1 VCPPES
7 ARYRRQNRHGVVVW
21 KQGRS
26 DYLTRADA
34 GYNDGYD
41 HASTFR
47 DHPEQHVPGEV
58 ELLA

>member
-1 VCPPES
+1 
-7 ARYRRQNRHGVVVW
+7 VW